1 MSSDASFN
9 TSLSIQ
15 FVSFRIFETSRM
27 NEFIKKGGEK
37 RMMIEPGNEP
47 RRL

>member
-9 TSLSIQ
+9 TVRII
-15 FVSFRIFETSRM
+15 RIFETSQM